1 MQIIISTQK
10 NFWGLKWDTEY
21 MQPGAM
27 YTSKYLIMSAAAA
40 AAAVAAVFQ
49 FSLQQALG

>member
-21 MQPGAM
+21 TQPGAT

-40 AAAVAAVFQ
+40 AVAAVIQ
-49 FSLQQALG
+49 FSLRQALG